1 MKSYDTVTEAL
12 QDLKIKGY
20 SVDFNIAFDKI
31 ICSNNKISLNPG
43 EFEITAVHRFEGDTN
58 PDDEDVVYA
67 IESKDGNIKG
77 TMTSAYGMYAESISN
92 EMIQKLS
99 IHKS

>member
-12 QDLKIKGY
+12 QDLKTKGY

-31 ICSNNKISLNPG
+31 ICADNKICLNPN
-43 EFEITAVHRFEGDTN
+43 EFEIVEVFRFEGDTN

-67 IESKDGNIKG
+67 IESKDRQVKG
-77 TMTSAYGMYAESISN
+77 TMTSAYGMYAESISS